1 MSSIG
6 VSKSLQQDMHQVFNT
21 IIIEN
26 YAHFYIGII
35 TGTVNGV
42 SDLYL
47 IIISMPLV
55 SGLRLT
61 AKQMYG
67 VYLVQISGAL

>member
-1 MSSIG
+1 
-6 VSKSLQQDMHQVFNT
+6 V
-21 IIIEN
+21 N
-26 YAHFYIGII
+26 YAKVYIGII

-55 SGLRLT
+55 SGLHLT

-67 VYLVQISGAL
+67 VYLIQFSGAL